1 MPAVSFWTLVLLSAA
16 WLMSAAPAYAECIL
30 PGKEIIKSP
39 RYELVF
45 DGTVLDLRTAV
56 GGNGDVAT
64 VKVHRVWKGQLPAQI
79 ELYASAGLEYP
90 RVQVGHRYVLAINRM
105 PPPGFATLTPALVYV
120 TMMCG
125 GVERDVLQR
134 NGMLAAFG
142 RGRPPGR

>member
-1 MPAVSFWTLVLLSAA
+1 MYRCCHPTVPT
-16 WLMSAAPAYAECIL
+16 CIL
-30 PGKEIIKSP
+30 QTPWTM
-39 RYELVF
+39 V
-45 DGTVLDLRTAV
+45 
-56 GGNGDVAT
+56 
-64 VKVHRVWKGQLPAQI
+64 
-79 ELYASAGLEYP
+79 YASAGLEYP